1 MGRLCDGLLGI
12 TAPVL
17 STGTEGAGEGSDS
30 DGEGKA
36 NWEDHPA
43 KDQGNEPPATLY
55 QSVLSSLGDVHCPAL
70 FPLPAFACT
79 TFPHLLWAPLAMCGV
94 QRGRVGVTSAPPDNP
109 PPTTPPP
116 PRHRPITPVSAHPHF
131 PDSHDTN
138 STRAHVSRAGSGQ
151 SRDCPHHSPPEHH
164 RHRHPDPGTWWSPVP
179 VLHPTCRYCSAPSP
193 HAGVRRGWDR
203 THTHRDWCRG
213 PDAAQGRPPGV

>member
-1 MGRLCDGLLGI
+1 MGLLGGAGLGSRWKVDKGMGRLCDGLLGI

-94 QRGRVGVTSAPPDNP
+94 QRGRVGVTSAPPDTHPRSTP
-109 PPTTPPP
+109 PPTHHTCVCAPPFSRL
-116 PRHRPITPVSAHPHF
+116 PRHQQH
-131 PDSHDTN
+131 
-138 STRAHVSRAGSGQ
+138 
-151 SRDCPHHSPPEHH
+151 
-164 RHRHPDPGTWWSPVP
+164 
-179 VLHPTCRYCSAPSP
+179 PSP
-193 HAGVRRGWDR
+193 RQQSWQR
-203 THTHRDWCRG
+203 TVKRL
-213 PDAAQGRPPGV
+213 PASQSA

>member
-1 MGRLCDGLLGI
+1 VDLSDLRLLFPVLTEPWLLVVHGTVHRYLVGLLGGAGLGSRWKVDKGMGRLCDGLLGI

-17 STGTEGAGEGSDS
+17 STGAETEGAGEGSDS

-79 TFPHLLWAPLAMCGV
+79 TFPHLLWARRAMCG
-94 QRGRVGVTSAPPDNP
+94 
-109 PPTTPPP
+109 
-116 PRHRPITPVSAHPHF
+116 
-131 PDSHDTN
+131 
-138 STRAHVSRAGSGQ
+138 
-151 SRDCPHHSPPEHH
+151 PE
-164 RHRHPDPGTWWSPVP
+164 RKDG
-179 VLHPTCRYCSAPSP
+179 
-193 HAGVRRGWDR
+193 G
-203 THTHRDWCRG
+203 
-213 PDAAQGRPPGV
+213 